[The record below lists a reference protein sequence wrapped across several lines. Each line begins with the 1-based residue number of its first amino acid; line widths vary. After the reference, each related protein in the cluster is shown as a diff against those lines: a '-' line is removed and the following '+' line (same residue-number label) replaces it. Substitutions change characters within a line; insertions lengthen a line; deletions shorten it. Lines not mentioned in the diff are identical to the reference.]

1 MTFAIGGM
9 MWGKFYG
16 MLNGFVMVETGSL
29 WYSVGMLKHVVQLYC
44 MLPYSHVVLSFIWE

>member
-1 MTFAIGGM
+1 

-44 MLPYSHVVLSFIWE
+44 MLPYSLVVLSFIWE